1 MVTKTTMK
9 SLLAATAFGALIPA
23 AFAAPSI
30 EITEVRQRWPWNN
43 KVDITYSVSEGQDV
57 ANGLYAKVEFT
68 VTVGGNATV
77 IDGNT
82 LGASASDGT
91 HTVTWNAPAGLRATD
106 ATMTAALVATN
117 VPSGNDYMIIDLV
130 NGGVWFEGLMGVGE
144 TGQTASNV
152 RYNTDEYKDSKMVL
166 RKIPKWADRASLPN
180 AASLPSGGY
189 PTGNTG
195 NSSND
200 NLTYRQSKRDYY
212 IGVFMVTEKQYRRYA
227 SYSANST
234 KPVGWV
240 TWHALR
246 GDTPPTNALAKVASD
261 TGTFLQRLVYLAG
274 NKYAF
279 DLPTFLMSELA
290 VRAGGMNAGKTNT
303 LTYWYGDTAD
313 AAYCNTTGSRQ
324 VVGNYPANP
333 WGLYDAC
340 GNGLEWVL
348 DDAYDKMQQLDLFVP
363 RCNGTT
369 KRVKRNGA
377 AASQTSASNE
387 MYKATSNETNTT
399 DESHESCGFRVAV
412 VVD

>member
-1 MVTKTTMK
+1 MHKFARTT
-9 SLLAATAFGALIPA
+9 LLVACTMAGV

-43 KVDITYSVSEGQDV
+43 KVDITYTVTEGQNV
-57 ANGLYAKVEFT
+57 ANGLYEKVVFT
-68 VTVGGNATV
+68 AMVGGQAIA
-77 IDGNT
+77 IDGSSV
-82 LGASASDGT
+82 GASAADGT
-91 HTVTWNAPAGLRATD
+91 HTVTWFPSAGLRATD

-240 TWHALR
+240 TWQALR

-377 AASQTSASNE
+377 AASQTNASDG
-387 MYKATSNETNTT
+387 MYKATSIETNTT